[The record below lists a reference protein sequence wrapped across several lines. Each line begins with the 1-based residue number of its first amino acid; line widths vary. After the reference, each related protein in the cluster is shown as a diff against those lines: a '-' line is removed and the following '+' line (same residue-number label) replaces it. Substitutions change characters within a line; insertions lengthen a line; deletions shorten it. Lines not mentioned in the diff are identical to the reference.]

1 MQRILV
7 TGGNGQL
14 GSQLKLYSSMSNDFE
29 FQFTDLPE
37 LDITN
42 ESQIESVLS
51 SFNPSWIINCA
62 AYTAVDQ
69 AESDANMANRLNT
82 DAPAILA
89 RISDKHHIRL
99 VHISTDYV
107 FDGKGYFPYAED
119 HPKSPQG
126 VYAQSKALGEDLVL
140 ANNPTSIVI
149 RTSWLYSVYGKNFLK
164 TVLRL
169 ATEKGSMRIVCD
181 QVGTPTWT
189 GDLAN
194 AVMKMIEV
202 SANAGI
208 YHFSNEGVCS
218 WYDFAKAIVEIQGI
232 ECTVEPIFTSEYP
245 LPAPRPFYSVLNK
258 TLYKSTT
265 GASIPHW
272 RDSLKLCLNQ
282 LNDQD

>member
-1 MQRILV
+1 MHRILV

-14 GSQLKLYSSMSNDFE
+14 GSQLKLYSSMYGDYE
-29 FQFTDLPE
+29 FQFTDLPD

-42 ESQIESVLS
+42 ESQIESVLA
-51 SFNPSWIINCA
+51 SFNPAWIINCA
-62 AYTAVDQ
+62 AYTAVDL
-69 AESDANMANRLNT
+69 AETEADAANRLNT
-82 DAPAILA
+82 DAPALLA
-89 RISDKHHIRL
+89 RISDKYHIRL

-107 FDGKGYFPYAED
+107 FDGKGCFPYVED
-119 HPKSPQG
+119 HPKNPQG
-126 VYAQSKALGEDLVL
+126 IYAQSKALGEDLVL

-189 GDLAN
+189 GDLAK

-245 LPAPRPFYSVLNK
+245 LPAPRPLYSVLNK

-265 GASIPHW
+265 GTSIPHW

-282 LNDQD
+282 LNEQG